1 MTVPAHLSLTQSQ
14 AFTALGGFITS
25 ILPAAVGVIQGQA
38 NRVAEPGVPNF
49 VVMTALRQDR
59 LGFNEADYND
69 TIFVG
74 SIAATELTVASVT
87 QFEGSGILAG
97 MTIIDTA
104 NPTNLAADTVVV
116 EQLSGPPGGA
126 GVYTISPTQTVA
138 SETMYAGQSA
148 ALVPTRWTVQLDIHG
163 PASGDN
169 AKVIEG
175 LFRSEVA
182 IGSFIASGFDV
193 APLYCDEAMQ
203 LPFINGEDQ
212 YEDRYV
218 MSACMQINP
227 IIGTPQQFAEELDP
241 AVIDVEEA
249 YPLP

>member
-14 AFTALGGFITS
+14 AFTALGDFIAS

-59 LGFNEADYND
+59 LGFNETDYND

-74 SIAATELTVASVT
+74 EIEDTTLTVTDVT
-87 QFEGSGILAG
+87 QFEGGGILAG
-97 MTIIDTA
+97 MTLIDTA
-104 NPTNLAADTVVV
+104 DPTNIESDTVVIGQV
-116 EQLSGPPGGA
+116 SGAPGGI
-126 GVYTISPTQTVA
+126 GVYTISPTQTVT
-138 SETMYAGQSA
+138 SEAMYAGQSA

-182 IGSFIASGFDV
+182 IDSFIASGFDV

-203 LPFINGEDQ
+203 LPFINGENQ

-241 AVIDVEEA
+241 TVVDVGEA
-249 YPLP
+249 YPL